1 MQESQ
6 LRCIREHR
14 CLQARMMYKHV
25 VSCQECTEEDE
36 VCDCRETVIL
46 WLVRCHVYNGIYIGL
61 QASQD
66 HLKAM

>member
-14 CLQARMMYKHV
+14 RLQAGMMHKHV
-25 VSCQECTEEDE
+25 VSRQECAEEDE
-36 VCDCRETVIL
+36 VCDCRETIIL

-61 QASQD
+61 QVSQD

>member
-6 LRCIREHR
+6 LRWIREHR
-14 CLQARMMYKHV
+14 RLQARIVYQHV
-25 VSCQECTEEDE
+25 VSRQECTEEDA

-46 WLVRCHVYNGIYIGL
+46 WLMRCHVYDGIYIGL